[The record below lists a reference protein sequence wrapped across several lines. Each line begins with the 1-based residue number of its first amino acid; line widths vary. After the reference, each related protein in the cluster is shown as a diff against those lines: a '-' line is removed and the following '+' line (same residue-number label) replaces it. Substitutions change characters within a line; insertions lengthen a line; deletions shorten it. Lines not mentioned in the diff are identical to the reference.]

1 MSIGKALAQTCHDF
15 KIFLGDF
22 TSGGA
27 VWFLTGFF
35 LAIALLAKAA
45 TEATLVLGAPHR
57 RRYRARWSTGIAK
70 SNVALSPAEGITK

>member
-1 MSIGKALAQTCHDF
+1 MSIGKALAQTWHDF

-35 LAIALLAKAA
+35 LAIALLAKGA
-45 TEATLVLGAPHR
+45 TVVSLAPHR
-57 RRYRARWSTGIAK
+57 RRYRPRWSTDIAK
-70 SNVALSPAEGITK
+70 SNVALSPAEGMTK